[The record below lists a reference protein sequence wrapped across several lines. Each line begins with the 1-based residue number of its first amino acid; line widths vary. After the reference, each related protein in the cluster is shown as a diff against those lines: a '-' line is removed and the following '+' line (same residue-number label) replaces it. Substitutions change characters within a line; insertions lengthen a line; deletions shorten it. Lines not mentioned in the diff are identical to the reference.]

1 MKKLLSAFMAAVV
14 TAACA
19 SGCSSKKRADV
30 GSDTEP
36 TTAPVSTLQPD
47 PLDPA
52 NTTAAATTAARATT
66 SAVTTKAEV
75 TQAASDHQPDPLG
88 GGSFEYNE
96 DGAVV
101 FEKEPEEVDDRTLI
115 SAAQALFESACRTQ
129 WNYTV
134 GCPFSID
141 TKDYVENQFGWKF
154 FKVTDSRI
162 KSVKDVESLYFK
174 VFSDRYPH
182 SEIAELYT
190 EKNGAVYALSG
201 NRGADIYYSSS
212 RITGIESKSA
222 DEIFFTVENY
232 YDGSDFGQEAYAET
246 ETFSAVIEGGSVWKA
261 GQFRLPY

>member
-1 MKKLLSAFMAAVV
+1 MKKLLSVITAAVV

-19 SGCSSKKRADV
+19 AGCESKKRAES
-30 GSDTEP
+30 GSETEP
-36 TTAPVSTLQPD
+36 TAAPVSTLQPD

-52 NTTAAATTAARATT
+52 NTTLTTTARVTTTTAAAATKAEATQTAAA
-66 SAVTTKAEV
+66 
-75 TQAASDHQPDPLG
+75 HQSDPLG

-101 FEKEPEEVDDRTLI
+101 FEKESAEADDRTLI

-134 GCPFSID
+134 GCPFSLD
-141 TKDYVENQFGWKF
+141 TGDYVENQFGWKF
-154 FKVTDSRI
+154 FRVTDSRI
-162 KSVKDVESLYFK
+162 KSIKDVEAMYFR

-182 SEIAELYT
+182 GEIAELYT

-201 NRGADIYYSSS
+201 NRGSDIYYSSS
-212 RITGIESKSA
+212 RITAIESKSA

-232 YDGSDFGQEAYAET
+232 YDGSDFNQDSYTEK
-246 ETFSAVIEGGSVWKA
+246 ETFSAVIEDNNVWKA

>member
-1 MKKLLSAFMAAVV
+1 MKKLLSVLTAAVV
-14 TAACA
+14 TAACTA
-19 SGCSSKKRADV
+19 GCSSKKRAES
-30 GSDTEP
+30 GSETEP

-52 NTTAAATTAARATT
+52 NTTRTTAARVTT
-66 SAVTTKAEV
+66 SAVTTKVEV
-75 TQAASDHQPDPLG
+75 TQAATTNQPDPLG

-101 FEKEPEEVDDRTLI
+101 FDKESADADDRTLL

-134 GCPFSID
+134 GCPFSLD
-141 TKDYVENQFGWKF
+141 TADYVENQLGWKF
-154 FKVTDSRI
+154 FRVTDSRI
-162 KSVKDVESLYFK
+162 KSIGDVEALYFK

-182 SEIAELYT
+182 GEIAELYT
-190 EKNGAVYALSG
+190 EKNGNVYALSG

-232 YDGSDFGQEAYAET
+232 YDGSDFGQESYTET
-246 ETFSAVIEGGSVWKA
+246 ETFSAVIENGSVWKA
-261 GQFRLPY
+261 GKFRLPY

>member
-1 MKKLLSAFMAAVV
+1 MKKLLSVITAAVV

-19 SGCSSKKRADV
+19 AGCESKKRADV

-52 NTTAAATTAARATT
+52 NTTLTTTAVRVTT
-66 SAVTTKAEV
+66 SSITTKAEV
-75 TQAASDHQPDPLG
+75 TQAATAHQPDPLG

-96 DGAVV
+96 DGAVI
-101 FEKEPEEVDDRTLI
+101 FEKESSEADDRTLI

-134 GCPFSID
+134 GCPFSLD
-141 TKDYVENQFGWKF
+141 TADYVENQFGWKF
-154 FKVTDSRI
+154 FRVNDSRI
-162 KSVKDVESLYFK
+162 KSIKDVESLYFK

-182 SEIAELYT
+182 NEVTELYI

-201 NRGADIYYSSS
+201 NRGSDIYYSSS
-212 RITGIESKSA
+212 RITAIESRSA

-232 YDGSDFGQEAYAET
+232 YDGSDFGQEAYTET
-246 ETFSAVIEGGSVWKA
+246 ELFSAVIENGSVWKA